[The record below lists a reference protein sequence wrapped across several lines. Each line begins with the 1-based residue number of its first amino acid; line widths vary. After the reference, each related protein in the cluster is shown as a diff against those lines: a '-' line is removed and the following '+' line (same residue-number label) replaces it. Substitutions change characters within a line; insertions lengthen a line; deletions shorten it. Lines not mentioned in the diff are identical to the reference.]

1 MRNPEFLT
9 PLMNGR
15 IVLKQK
21 NLLYVLCIKRTIL
34 KIRSSEDPLRICAR
48 TLVFTLLKCPASFS
62 DIPWVCNI
70 ILIILSYKVSNYKYK
85 HDKQNENWCNHVS
98 CYIYLI

>member
-21 NLLYVLCIKRTIL
+21 NLLYVLCILRTML
-34 KIRSSEDPLRICAR
+34 LFENNRSEDPMLGICAR
-48 TLVFTLLKCPASFS
+48 TQVFTLL
-62 DIPWVCNI
+62 I
-70 ILIILSYKVSNYKYK
+70 
-85 HDKQNENWCNHVS
+85 H
-98 CYIYLI
+98 

>member
-21 NLLYVLCIKRTIL
+21 NLLYVLCILRTML
-34 KIRSSEDPLRICAR
+34 LFENNRSEDLMLGICAR
-48 TLVFTLLKCPASFS
+48 TQVFTLL
-62 DIPWVCNI
+62 I
-70 ILIILSYKVSNYKYK
+70 
-85 HDKQNENWCNHVS
+85 H
-98 CYIYLI
+98 